1 MWRFV
6 KNNLSLVFSSGI
18 GLLFVVA
25 GIFDVLD
32 LFIVKLIL
40 ISSLIVLFVHVV
52 NILGSNSKKE
62 NHRNT

>member
-1 MWRFV
+1 MWKFV

-25 GIFDVLD
+25 GMFDVLD

-40 ISSLIVLFVHVV
+40 ISSLIVLFVHVI
-52 NILGSNSKKE
+52 NTLINNTQKE